1 MKKYTFDTREEVVNF
16 LDKHNFKYYIPRV
29 EEYMS
34 NIKDELKYYYVELSD
49 SDEVAC
55 CSIISIT
62 RGMEIKEDFFDI
74 NKVDEFKDTAY
85 NKEYRETKYKKGIE
99 EGYF

>member
-1 MKKYTFDTREEVVNF
+1 MLTLNRGFAMKKLHKLNDI
-16 LDKHNFKYYIPRV
+16 LADIK
-29 EEYMS
+29 
-34 NIKDELKYYYVELSD
+34 NILNSK
-49 SDEVAC
+49 
-55 CSIISIT
+55 
-62 RGMEIKEDFFDI
+62 DI